1 MVGGEKLSDLVKNLK
16 VRISADASGLKGALN
31 TMSKDIAKAS
41 KEFEGLKK
49 VGEGIS
55 SVGKKL
61 TMGLTLPIA
70 GIAVASTKTA
80 GDFEAAMN
88 QVSAISGA
96 TGKDLDSLTQ
106 LAKDMG
112 ATTKFSA
119 SESAEALTYM
129 GMAGWKTEDMLS
141 GLPGVLNLAAAGG
154 TDLATTSDIV
164 TDGLTAMGLT
174 AKDTDKFVDIM
185 AATCS
190 NANTNIELMGET
202 LKYVGPVAG
211 SLGIEM

>member
-1 MVGGEKLSDLVKNLK
+1 MSDLVKNLK

-88 QVSAISGA
+88 IVSAIIGA
-96 TGKDLDSLTQ
+96 TG
-106 LAKDMG
+106 
-112 ATTKFSA
+112 
-119 SESAEALTYM
+119 
-129 GMAGWKTEDMLS
+129 
-141 GLPGVLNLAAAGG
+141 
-154 TDLATTSDIV
+154 
-164 TDGLTAMGLT
+164 
-174 AKDTDKFVDIM
+174 
-185 AATCS
+185 
-190 NANTNIELMGET
+190 
-202 LKYVGPVAG
+202 
-211 SLGIEM
+211 